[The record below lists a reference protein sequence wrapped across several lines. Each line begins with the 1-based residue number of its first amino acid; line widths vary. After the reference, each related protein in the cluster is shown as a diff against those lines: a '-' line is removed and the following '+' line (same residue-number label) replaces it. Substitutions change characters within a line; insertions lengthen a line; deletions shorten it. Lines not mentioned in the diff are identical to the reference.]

1 MPRKKKSFIIT
12 NKMQTDNNDNNQTMT
27 EQPETPN
34 IPIPSPQEL
43 YAVLN
48 QNVIGQEEAKKRLA
62 VAISNHFKRI
72 ALKYGSAKP
81 LTGAVADSYVNVD
94 KSNMLVLGNT
104 GTGKTYM
111 IKTIAKALGIPCFV
125 ADMTKVTE
133 SGYVGDDVEAVLHG
147 LLREAKYDLGMAQI
161 GICVLDE
168 IDKIARK
175 SNENMSIT
183 RDVSGEGVQQSLLKM
198 VEGGVV
204 SIPPTGGRKHPH
216 MECIPMDTT
225 DILFIG
231 LGAFDGMEC
240 IISRRLNKKTVG
252 FNTGN
257 KEENKE
263 KADNLLSKV
272 IGEDLRQFG
281 FIPELIGRFPVL
293 THTNPLTEDDMVCI
307 LTEPKDAIIKQYQA
321 LLGVDNIEL
330 TFSDDALRNIGQ
342 RAMAMSNGARSLRSI
357 IENFMFDIMFANGG
371 NTEYKHIHIT
381 ADFLNEKLGPVPTK
395 KS

>member
-1 MPRKKKSFIIT
+1 
-12 NKMQTDNNDNNQTMT
+12 MQTDNNDNNQPTAEQT
-27 EQPETPN
+27 EASN

-43 YAVLN
+43 YNVLN
-48 QNVIGQEEAKKRLA
+48 QNVIGQDAAKKRLS

-81 LTGAVADSYVNVD
+81 LVGAAAESYISVD

-147 LLREAKYDLGMAQI
+147 LLREAQYDLGMAQI

-231 LGAFDGMEC
+231 LGAFDGMER

-257 KEENKE
+257 KDKD
-263 KADNLLSKV
+263 KTDNLLSKV
-272 IGEDLRQFG
+272 TGEDLRQFG

-293 THTNPLTEDDMVCI
+293 IHTNPLTEDDMVRI

-321 LLGVDNIEL
+321 LLGIDNIEL

-357 IENFMFDIMFANGG
+357 IENFMFDIMFENGG
-371 NTEYKHIHIT
+371 NTEYKSIHIT

>member
-1 MPRKKKSFIIT
+1 
-12 NKMQTDNNDNNQTMT
+12 MQTDNNDNNQPTAEQT
-27 EQPETPN
+27 EASN

-43 YAVLN
+43 YNVLN
-48 QNVIGQEEAKKRLA
+48 QNVIGQDAAKKRLS

-81 LTGAVADSYVNVD
+81 LVGAAAESYISVD

-147 LLREAKYDLGMAQI
+147 LLREAQYDLGMAQI

-231 LGAFDGMEC
+231 LGAFDGMER

-257 KEENKE
+257 KDKD
-263 KADNLLSKV
+263 KDKTDNLLSKV
-272 IGEDLRQFG
+272 TGEDLRQFG

-293 THTNPLTEDDMVCI
+293 IHTNPLTEDDMVRI

-321 LLGVDNIEL
+321 LLGIDNIEL

-357 IENFMFDIMFANGG
+357 IENFMFDIMFENGG
-371 NTEYKHIHIT
+371 NTEYKSIHIT

>member
-1 MPRKKKSFIIT
+1 
-12 NKMQTDNNDNNQTMT
+12 MQTDNNDNNQPTAEQT
-27 EQPETPN
+27 EASN

-43 YAVLN
+43 YNVLN
-48 QNVIGQEEAKKRLA
+48 QNVIGQDAAKKRLS

-81 LTGAVADSYVNVD
+81 LVGAAVESYISVD

-147 LLREAKYDLGMAQI
+147 LLREAQYDLGMAQI

-231 LGAFDGMEC
+231 LGAFDGMER

-257 KEENKE
+257 KDKD
-263 KADNLLSKV
+263 KDKTDNLLSKV
-272 IGEDLRQFG
+272 TGEDLRQFG

-293 THTNPLTEDDMVCI
+293 IHTNPLTEDDMVRI

-321 LLGVDNIEL
+321 LLGIDNIEL

-357 IENFMFDIMFANGG
+357 IENFMFDIMFENGG
-371 NTEYKHIHIT
+371 NTEYKSIHIT

>member
-1 MPRKKKSFIIT
+1 
-12 NKMQTDNNDNNQTMT
+12 MQTDNNDNNQPTAEQT
-27 EQPETPN
+27 EASN

-43 YAVLN
+43 YNVLN
-48 QNVIGQEEAKKRLA
+48 QNVIGQDAAKKRLS

-81 LTGAVADSYVNVD
+81 LVGAAAESYISVD

-147 LLREAKYDLGMAQI
+147 LLREAQYDLGMAQI

-231 LGAFDGMEC
+231 LGAFDGMER

-257 KEENKE
+257 KDKD
-263 KADNLLSKV
+263 KTDNLLSKV
-272 IGEDLRQFG
+272 TGEDLRQFG
-281 FIPELIGRFPVL
+281 FIPELIGRFPGL
-293 THTNPLTEDDMVCI
+293 IHTNPLTEDDMVRI

-321 LLGVDNIEL
+321 LLGIDNIEL

-357 IENFMFDIMFANGG
+357 IENFMFDIMFENGG
-371 NTEYKHIHIT
+371 NTEYKSIHIT

>member
-1 MPRKKKSFIIT
+1 MPRKKQPFIIT
-12 NKMQTDNNDNNQTMT
+12 NKMQTDNNDNNQPTAEQT
-27 EQPETPN
+27 EASN

-43 YAVLN
+43 YNVLN
-48 QNVIGQEEAKKRLA
+48 QNVIGQDAAKKRLS

-81 LTGAVADSYVNVD
+81 LVGAAAESYISVD

-147 LLREAKYDLGMAQI
+147 LLREAQYDLGMAQI

-231 LGAFDGMEC
+231 LGAFDGMER

-257 KEENKE
+257 KDKD
-263 KADNLLSKV
+263 KTDNLLSKV
-272 IGEDLRQFG
+272 TGEDLRQFG

-293 THTNPLTEDDMVCI
+293 IHTNPLTEDDMVRI

-321 LLGVDNIEL
+321 LLGIDNIEL

-357 IENFMFDIMFANGG
+357 IENFMFDIMFENGG
-371 NTEYKHIHIT
+371 NTEYKSIHIT